1 MSQTWECTFNIL
13 LFFVFEK
20 RRYSITMISIA
31 VEKSVLYRSCYATLV
46 LFKFNLFKKYST
58 ISFLHLK
65 SFLLSVTAIF
75 ILRTWKIS
83 VTSST
88 QANKRE
94 YIKYVGEGT
103 GGFYKWC
110 FVTQRTIEVNIS
122 WPSYFLGKNFINFDC
137 RIILG

>member
-1 MSQTWECTFNIL
+1 MPQTWECTFNIL
-13 LFFVFEK
+13 LFLSLK
-20 RRYSITMISIA
+20 KKRYSITMISMA
-31 VEKSVLYRSCYATLV
+31 VEKSVLCRSCYAILV

-58 ISFLHLK
+58 ISFFHLK

-88 QANKRE
+88 QADKRE

-110 FVTQRTIEVNIS
+110 FVVQGTIEVNIS
-122 WPSYFLGKNFINFDC
+122 WPSYLLGKNFINFDC
-137 RIILG
+137 RIISG